1 MGSDAKK
8 TRSVSEETQLR
19 QLILKLTDH
28 VLELKAKSATDMTLI
43 KGRFDDLEAEVA
55 KVRKSTGSNERALKS
70 VAILA
75 GDALAKTND
84 LHAKLI
90 GSADKLGQRLH
101 ALEREKPGG
110 PARRSTRG

>member
-1 MGSDAKK
+1 MSEGRKQ

-19 QLILKLTDH
+19 KLLLTLTDH
-28 VLELKAKSATDMTLI
+28 VLELKAKSATDMKLI
-43 KGRFDDLEAEVA
+43 KGRFDDVEAELA
-55 KVRKSTGSNERALKS
+55 KLRKSSGTTERQVKA

-90 GSADKLGQRLH
+90 GSADKLGARLH
-101 ALEREKPGG
+101 ALEREKAGG
-110 PARRSTRG
+110 TTRRSSRG